1 MTRQMKYSDL
11 EKLFQI
17 LQTEGKA
24 GDLQLS
30 DLSGAKGDE
39 KELLARISQI
49 SSLLGCAADN
59 ETKALLSNAYPV
71 SDTLAA
77 AKFNVT
83 GFAQFK
89 QPIREVILGA
99 GRSEGGSRKKPLTLG
114 GEKTMPYF
122 FDAAMPNINR
132 VTMDV
137 FDMPVGLAKSVR
149 SNYEDVLEDPAAWAK
164 KAVTE
169 FGADMITIHLVSTDP
184 AIKDTSAK
192 DAAKTVED
200 ILQAV
205 DVPIVIGGSG
215 NPQKDPEVLEKAA
228 EAAEGERTLI
238 ASANLNMDYKRIG
251 DAAKKHGHVI
261 LSWTQMDINAQKEL
275 NRKLFRQCGIES
287 DGLIMDP
294 TTAALG
300 YGLDYAYSNME
311 RIRMAGLSGDAE
323 LAYPLSSGTTNAWG
337 AREAWMIASP
347 QNQDSDWGDREYR
360 GPIWEIIT
368 GMTLALA
375 GNDLF
380 MMMHPKAV
388 QFLKEFTGILGNS
401 AAMDSAT
408 IDTNEFENESG
419 NNYDGWLTEV
429 Y

>member
-1 MTRQMKYSDL
+1 MTRKMRYSDL

-17 LQTEGKA
+17 LQTEGKT
-24 GDLQLS
+24 DLQLS

-49 SSLLGCAADN
+49 SSLLGC
-59 ETKALLSNAYPV
+59 ETDSELEALLSNAYPV

-77 AKFNVT
+77 AKFNVADFT
-83 GFAQFK
+83 QFK
-89 QPIREVILGA
+89 QSIQEVTLGA
-99 GRSEGGSRKKPLTLG
+99 GSRKKPFVIG

-164 KAVTE
+164 KSVNE

-192 DAAKTVED
+192 EAAKTVEE

-228 EAAEGERTLI
+228 EAAEGERALI
-238 ASANLNMDYKRIG
+238 ASANLNMDYQRVG
-251 DAAKKHGHVI
+251 NAAKKYGHVI

-275 NRKLFRQCGIES
+275 NRKLFRQCGIEQ

-311 RIRMAGLSGDAE
+311 RIRMAGLTGDAE

-347 QNQDSDWGDREYR
+347 QAADSDWGDREYR

-388 QFLKEFTGILGNS
+388 QFLKEFTGILGNAS
-401 AAMDSAT
+401 TVDSEMN
-408 IDTNEFENESG
+408 D
-419 NNYDGWLTEV
+419 DWLTEV

>member
-1 MTRQMKYSDL
+1 MTRKLKYADL
-11 EKLFQI
+11 EELFQI
-17 LQTEGKA
+17 LQAEGKA
-24 GDLQLS
+24 GSLELS
-30 DLSGAKGDE
+30 DLAAKDE
-39 KELLARISQI
+39 KMLLAEISKV
-49 SSLLGCAADN
+49 SALLGCQTDS
-59 ETKALLSNAYPV
+59 ELEALLGSAYPV
-71 SDTLAA
+71 SETLAA
-77 AKFNVT
+77 AKFTVSDFN
-83 GFAQFK
+83 QFK
-89 QPIREVILGA
+89 LPIQEVTLGA
-99 GRSEGGSRKKPLTLG
+99 GRSEGGSRKNKLTLG

-122 FDAAMPNINR
+122 FDAPMPNMNR

-149 SNYEDVLEDPAAWAK
+149 SNYEDVLDDPAAWAK
-164 KAVTE
+164 KAVNE

-184 AIKDTSAK
+184 AIKDTPAK
-192 DAAKTVED
+192 EAAKTVEE

-228 EAAEGERTLI
+228 EAAEGERALI

-251 DAAKKHGHVI
+251 EAAKKYGHVV

-275 NRKLFRQCGIES
+275 NRKLFRQCGIAP

-311 RIRMAGLSGDAE
+311 RIRMTGLSGDAE

-337 AREAWMIASP
+337 AREAWMISSP
-347 QNQDSDWGDREYR
+347 QASDSDWGDREYR

-380 MMMHPKAV
+380 MMMHPRAV
-388 QFLKEFTGILGNS
+388 RFLKELTGILADTAAGAEKNS
-401 AAMDSAT
+401 EYND
-408 IDTNEFENESG
+408 D
-419 NNYDGWLTEV
+419 WLTEV

>member
-1 MTRQMKYSDL
+1 MKYSDL
-11 EKLFQI
+11 EKLFSI
-17 LQTEGKA
+17 LQSKGKA
-24 GDLQLS
+24 DSVCFS

-49 SSLLGCAADN
+49 SALLGCQTDS
-59 ETKALLSNAYPV
+59 ELEALLSNASPV
-71 SDTLAA
+71 SETLAA
-77 AKFNVT
+77 AKFNVSN
-83 GFAQFK
+83 FNQFTL
-89 QPIREVILGA
+89 PIQEVVLGA
-99 GRSEGGSRKKPLTLG
+99 GKGEGGSRKKTFTLG

-122 FDAAMPNINR
+122 FDAPMPHLNR

-149 SNYEDVLEDPAAWAK
+149 ANYEDVLEDPAAWAK
-164 KAVTE
+164 KAVNE

-184 AIKDTSAK
+184 AIKDTSAR

-228 EAAEGERTLI
+228 EAAEGERALI
-238 ASANLNMDYKRIG
+238 ASANLNMDYKRVG
-251 DAAKKHGHVI
+251 DAAKKYGHVI

-275 NRKLFRQCGIES
+275 NRKLFRQCGIAP

-311 RIRMAGLSGDAE
+311 RIRMSGLTGDAD

-337 AREAWMIASP
+337 ARESWMIASP
-347 QNQDSDWGDREYR
+347 QAQDSDWGDREYR
-360 GPIWEIIT
+360 GPVWEIIT

-388 QFLKEFTGILGNS
+388 QFLKEFTGILGSS
-401 AAMDSAT
+401 AVKEDASEALPND
-408 IDTNEFENESG
+408 D
-419 NNYDGWLTEV
+419 WLTEV

>member
-1 MTRQMKYSDL
+1 MTRKMKYSDL
-11 EKLFQI
+11 EKMFL
-17 LQTEGKA
+17 LLKTEGKA
-24 GDLQLS
+24 GELQLS
-30 DLSGAKGDE
+30 DLSGAKSDE

-49 SSLLGCAADN
+49 TALFGC
-59 ETKALLSNAYPV
+59 ETDSELETLLSRAYPI
-71 SDTLAA
+71 SDTLTA
-77 AKFNVT
+77 AKFNVS
-83 GFAQFK
+83 GFNQFK
-89 QPIREVILGA
+89 QPIQEVVLGA
-99 GRSEGGSRKKPLTLG
+99 GKSEGGSRKKTLTLG

-149 SNYEDVLEDPAAWAK
+149 SNYEDVLDDPAAWAK
-164 KAVTE
+164 KAVNE

-192 DAAKTVED
+192 DAAKTVEE

-228 EAAEGERTLI
+228 EAAEGERALI

-251 DAAKKHGHVI
+251 DAAKKHGHVV

-275 NRKLFRQCGIES
+275 NRKLFRQCGIAP

-311 RIRMAGLSGDAE
+311 RIRMAGLSGDSE

-347 QNQDSDWGDREYR
+347 QGQDSDWGDREYR

-368 GMTLALA
+368 GMTLSLA

-401 AAMDSAT
+401 AN
-408 IDTNEFENESG
+408 IENAEI
-419 NNYDGWLTEV
+419 NDDWLTEV

>member
-1 MTRQMKYSDL
+1 MSQMKYSDL
-11 EKLFQI
+11 EKLFKI
-17 LQTEGKA
+17 LQSEGKA
-24 GDLQLS
+24 DGMSLS
-30 DLSGAKGDE
+30 DFSTGKGDE
-39 KELLARISQI
+39 NSRLLSEISKI
-49 SSLLGCAADN
+49 AALLGCQTDDELQN
-59 ETKALLSNAYPV
+59 LLKNAHPV
-71 SDTLAA
+71 SDSLLP
-77 AKFNVT
+77 AKFSVT
-83 GFAQFK
+83 GFENFK
-89 QPIREVILGA
+89 LPIQEITLGA
-99 GRSEGGSRKKPLTLG
+99 GKSEGGSRKHSIILG
-114 GEKTMPYF
+114 GEQTMPYF
-122 FDAAMPNINR
+122 FDAAMPNKNR

-137 FDMPVGLAKSVR
+137 FDMPVSLAKSVR
-149 SNYEDVLEDPAAWAK
+149 SNYEDVLDDPAAWAK
-164 KAVTE
+164 KAVNE

-192 DAAKTVED
+192 DAAKTVEE

-228 EAAEGERTLI
+228 EVAEGERVLI

-251 DAAKKHGHVI
+251 EAAKKYGHVI

-275 NRKLFRQCGIES
+275 NRKLFRQCGIAPDS
-287 DGLIMDP
+287 LIMDP

-337 AREAWMIASP
+337 ARESWMISSP
-347 QNQDSDWGDREYR
+347 QSQDSDWGDREYR

-380 MMMHPKAV
+380 MMMHPRAV
-388 QFLKEFTGILGNS
+388 QFLKEFTEILSNT
-401 AAMDSAT
+401 AAPKDGS
-408 IDTNEFENESG
+408 E
-419 NNYDGWLTEV
+419 NYDDWLTGV

>member
-1 MTRQMKYSDL
+1 MKYSDL
-11 EKLFQI
+11 EKLFQM

-24 GDLQLS
+24 SDLQFS

-39 KELLARISQI
+39 KELLSRISQI
-49 SSLLGCAADN
+49 SSLLGCKTDS
-59 ETKALLSNAYPV
+59 ELEALLSNAYPV
-71 SDTLAA
+71 SDTLDSV
-77 AKFNVT
+77 KFDVT
-83 GFAQFK
+83 GLIRFK
-89 QPIREVILGA
+89 QPIREITLGA
-99 GRSEGGSRKKPLTLG
+99 GSRKKIIIG

-122 FDAAMPNINR
+122 FDAAAPNTAR

-149 SNYEDVLEDPAAWAK
+149 ANYEDVMEDPAAWAK
-164 KAVTE
+164 KAVSE

-184 AIKDTSAK
+184 AIKDTSARE
-192 DAAKTVED
+192 AAKTVEN

-228 EAAEGERTLI
+228 EAAEGERALI
-238 ASANLNMDYKRIG
+238 ASANLSMDYQRVG
-251 DAAKKHGHVI
+251 NAAKKFGHVI
-261 LSWTQMDINAQKEL
+261 LAWTQMDINAQKEL
-275 NRKLFRQCGIES
+275 NRKLFRQCGTDP

-311 RIRMAGLSGDAE
+311 RIRMAGLTGDTE

-337 AREAWMIASP
+337 AREAWMITSP
-347 QNQDSDWGDREYR
+347 QSQDSDWGDREYR

-388 QFLKEFTGILGNS
+388 LFLKEFTEILGNS
-401 AAMDSAT
+401 APVG
-408 IDTNEFENESG
+408 FEKMN
-419 NNYDGWLTEV
+419 DDWLTEV
-429 Y
+429 F

>member
-1 MTRQMKYSDL
+1 MKQMKYSDL
-11 EKLFQI
+11 EKLFKI
-17 LQTEGKA
+17 LQSEGKA
-24 GDLQLS
+24 DGMQLS
-30 DLSGAKGDE
+30 DFSEKNGDE
-39 KELLARISQI
+39 NDQLLSKISQI
-49 SSLLGCAADN
+49 AARLGCKTDD
-59 ETKALLSNAYPV
+59 ELSHLLRNSHPV
-71 SDTLAA
+71 SDSLIP
-77 AKFNVT
+77 AKFDVT
-83 GFAQFK
+83 GFDFK
-89 QPIREVILGA
+89 MPIQEIVLGA
-99 GRSEGGSRKKPLTLG
+99 GKSEGGSRKSKITLG

-122 FDAAMPNINR
+122 FDAVMPNKNR
-132 VTMDV
+132 ITMDV
-137 FDMPVGLAKSVR
+137 FDMPVSLAKSVR
-149 SNYEDVLEDPAAWAK
+149 SNYEDVLDDPAAWAK
-164 KAVTE
+164 KAVNE

-192 DAAKTVED
+192 DAAKTVEE

-228 EAAEGERTLI
+228 EVAEGERVLI

-251 DAAKKHGHVI
+251 EAAKKYGHVI

-275 NRKLFRQCGIES
+275 NRKLFRQCGISS

-337 AREAWMIASP
+337 ARESWMISSP
-347 QNQDSDWGDREYR
+347 QAQDSDWGDREYR

-388 QFLKEFTGILGNS
+388 QFLKEFTEILSNS
-401 AAMDSAT
+401 ATADKV
-408 IDTNEFENESG
+408 E
-419 NNYDGWLTEV
+419 NYDDWLTEV

>member
-1 MTRQMKYSDL
+1 MKYSDL
-11 EKLFQI
+11 EKLFRI
-17 LQTEGKA
+17 LQTEGRT
-24 GDLQLS
+24 GDLPFS
-30 DLSGAKGDE
+30 DISGAKGDE
-39 KELLARISQI
+39 KELLTRISQI
-49 SSLLGCAADN
+49 SSLLGCKTDSEL
-59 ETKALLSNAYPV
+59 ETLLRNAYPV

-77 AKFNVT
+77 AELNVT
-83 GFAQFK
+83 DFTQFK
-89 QPIREVILGA
+89 QPIREVTLGA
-99 GRSEGGSRKKPLTLG
+99 GSRKKPIVIG

-149 SNYEDVLEDPAAWAK
+149 SNYEDVLDDPAAWAK
-164 KAVTE
+164 KAVNE

-192 DAAKTVED
+192 EAAKTVED

-228 EAAEGERTLI
+228 EAAEGERALI
-238 ASANLNMDYKRIG
+238 ASANLNMDYQRIG
-251 DAAKKHGHVI
+251 NAAKKHGHVI

-275 NRKLFRQCGIES
+275 NRKLFRQCGIEP

-311 RIRMAGLSGDAE
+311 RIRMAGLKGDAE

-337 AREAWMIASP
+337 AREAWMISSP
-347 QNQDSDWGDREYR
+347 QSQDSDWGDREYR

-388 QFLKEFTGILGNS
+388 QFLKAFTEILGNS
-401 AAMDSAT
+401 ATVES
-408 IDTNEFENESG
+408 DTD
-419 NNYDGWLTEV
+419 YDGWLTEV
-429 Y
+429 F

>member
-1 MTRQMKYSDL
+1 MKQMKYSDL
-11 EKLFQI
+11 EKLFKI
-17 LQTEGKA
+17 LQSEGKA
-24 GDLQLS
+24 DGMQLS
-30 DLSGAKGDE
+30 DFSEKNGDE
-39 KELLARISQI
+39 NDQLLSKISQI
-49 SSLLGCAADN
+49 AARLGCKTDD
-59 ETKALLSNAYPV
+59 ELSHLLRNSHPV
-71 SDTLAA
+71 SDSLIP

-83 GFAQFK
+83 GFDFK
-89 QPIREVILGA
+89 MPIQEIVLGA
-99 GRSEGGSRKKPLTLG
+99 GKSEGGSRKSKITLG

-122 FDAAMPNINR
+122 FDAVMPNKNR
-132 VTMDV
+132 ITMDV
-137 FDMPVGLAKSVR
+137 FDMPVSLAKSVR
-149 SNYEDVLEDPAAWAK
+149 SNYEDVLDDPAAWAK
-164 KAVTE
+164 KAVNE

-184 AIKDTSAK
+184 AIKNTSAK
-192 DAAKTVED
+192 DAAKTVEE

-228 EAAEGERTLI
+228 EVAEGERVLI

-251 DAAKKHGHVI
+251 EAAKKYGHVI

-275 NRKLFRQCGIES
+275 NRKLFRQCGISS

-337 AREAWMIASP
+337 ARESWMISSP
-347 QNQDSDWGDREYR
+347 QAQDSDWGDREYR

-388 QFLKEFTGILGNS
+388 QFLKEFTEILSNS
-401 AAMDSAT
+401 ATADKV
-408 IDTNEFENESG
+408 E
-419 NNYDGWLTEV
+419 NYDDWLTEV

>member
-1 MTRQMKYSDL
+1 MKQMKYSDL
-11 EKLFQI
+11 EKLFKI
-17 LQTEGKA
+17 LQSEGKA
-24 GDLQLS
+24 DGMQLS
-30 DLSGAKGDE
+30 DFSEKNGDE
-39 KELLARISQI
+39 NDQLLSKISQI
-49 SSLLGCAADN
+49 AARLGCKTDD
-59 ETKALLSNAYPV
+59 ELSHLLRNSYPV
-71 SDTLAA
+71 SDSLIP

-83 GFAQFK
+83 GFDFK
-89 QPIREVILGA
+89 MPIQEIVLGA
-99 GRSEGGSRKKPLTLG
+99 GKSEGGSRKTKITLG

-122 FDAAMPNINR
+122 FDAVMPNKNR
-132 VTMDV
+132 ITMDV
-137 FDMPVGLAKSVR
+137 FDMPVSLAKSVR
-149 SNYEDVLEDPAAWAK
+149 SNYEDVLDDPAAWAK
-164 KAVTE
+164 KAVNE

-184 AIKDTSAK
+184 AIKNTSAK
-192 DAAKTVED
+192 DAAKTVEE

-228 EAAEGERTLI
+228 EVAEGERVLI

-251 DAAKKHGHVI
+251 EAAKKYGHVI

-275 NRKLFRQCGIES
+275 NRKLFRQCGISS

-337 AREAWMIASP
+337 ARESWMISSP
-347 QNQDSDWGDREYR
+347 QAQDSDWGDREYR

-388 QFLKEFTGILGNS
+388 QFLKEFTEILSNS
-401 AAMDSAT
+401 ATADKV
-408 IDTNEFENESG
+408 E
-419 NNYDGWLTEV
+419 NYDDWLTEV

>member
-1 MTRQMKYSDL
+1 MTRIKYSDL
-11 EKLFQI
+11 EKLLKSLQADGRAEEVQLTEI
-17 LQTEGKA
+17 LA
-24 GDLQLS
+24 
-30 DLSGAKGDE
+30 GAKGNDSAC
-39 KELLARISQI
+39 LLSCISQTAAALDCQTDSELEALI
-49 SSLLGCAADN
+49 REAKIKNVSKSLITSRF
-59 ETKALLSNAYPV
+59 EV
-71 SDTLAA
+71 SD
-77 AKFNVT
+77 
-83 GFAQFK
+83 FK
-89 QPIREVILGA
+89 NFSLPIQEVVLGA
-99 GRSEGGSRKKPLTLG
+99 GNGSGGSRKNTITIG

-122 FDAAMPNINR
+122 FDLGMPNKNR
-132 VTMDV
+132 ITMDV

-149 SNYEDVLEDPAAWAK
+149 ANYEDVLDDPAAWAK
-164 KAVTE
+164 KAVNE

-184 AIKDTSAK
+184 NIKDTSAK
-192 DAAKTVED
+192 EAAKTVED

-215 NPQKDPEVLEKAA
+215 NPKKDPEVLEKAA
-228 EAAEGERTLI
+228 EAAAGERVLL

-251 DAAKKHGHVI
+251 EAAKEYGHVI

-275 NRKLFRQCGIES
+275 NRKLFRQCGVSS
-287 DGLIMDP
+287 DSLIMDP

-311 RIRMAGLSGDAE
+311 RIRMAGLSGDKE
-323 LAYPLSSGTTNAWG
+323 LAFPLSSGTTNAWG
-337 AREAWMIASP
+337 AREAWMIESP
-347 QNQDSDWGDREYR
+347 LFEDTNWGNREYR

-388 QFLKEFTGILGNS
+388 QFLKEITSILSESAVRDNS
-401 AAMDSAT
+401 AVCD
-408 IDTNEFENESG
+408 D
-419 NNYDGWLTEV
+419 WLTEV

>member
-1 MTRQMKYSDL
+1 
-11 EKLFQI
+11 
-17 LQTEGKA
+17 
-24 GDLQLS
+24 
-30 DLSGAKGDE
+30 
-39 KELLARISQI
+39 
-49 SSLLGCAADN
+49 
-59 ETKALLSNAYPV
+59 
-71 SDTLAA
+71 
-77 AKFNVT
+77 
-83 GFAQFK
+83 
-89 QPIREVILGA
+89 
-99 GRSEGGSRKKPLTLG
+99 
-114 GEKTMPYF
+114 MPYF
-122 FDAAMPNINR
+122 FDAVMPNKNR

-137 FDMPVGLAKSVR
+137 FDMPVSLAKSVR
-149 SNYEDVLEDPAAWAK
+149 ANYEDVLDDPAAWAK
-164 KAVTE
+164 KAVSE

-184 AIKDTSAK
+184 AIKDASAK
-192 DAAKTVED
+192 EAAKTVEN

-215 NPQKDPEVLEKAA
+215 NPQKDPEILEKAA
-228 EAAEGERTLI
+228 EVAEGERVLI

-251 DAAKKHGHVI
+251 EAAKKYGHVI

-275 NRKLFRQCGIES
+275 NRKLFRQCGIAP

-311 RIRMAGLSGDAE
+311 RIRMAGLMGDTE

-337 AREAWMIASP
+337 ARESWMISSP
-347 QNQDSDWGDREYR
+347 QIQDSDWGDREYR

-380 MMMHPKAV
+380 MMMHPRAV
-388 QFLKEFTGILGNS
+388 QFLKEFTEILSNT
-401 AAMDSAT
+401 AAQ
-408 IDTNEFENESG
+408 ENE
-419 NNYDGWLTEV
+419 NENYDDWLTEV

>member
-1 MTRQMKYSDL
+1 MKQMKYSDL
-11 EKLFQI
+11 EKLFKI
-17 LQTEGKA
+17 LQSEGKA
-24 GDLQLS
+24 DGMQLS
-30 DLSGAKGDE
+30 DFSEKNGDE
-39 KELLARISQI
+39 NDQLLSKISQI
-49 SSLLGCAADN
+49 AARLGCKTDD
-59 ETKALLSNAYPV
+59 ELSHLLRNAHPV
-71 SDTLAA
+71 SDSLIP
-77 AKFNVT
+77 AKFDVT
-83 GFAQFK
+83 GFDFK
-89 QPIREVILGA
+89 MPIQEIVLGA
-99 GRSEGGSRKKPLTLG
+99 GKSEGGSRKSKITLG

-122 FDAAMPNINR
+122 FDAVMPNKNR
-132 VTMDV
+132 ITMDV
-137 FDMPVGLAKSVR
+137 FDMPVSLAKSVR
-149 SNYEDVLEDPAAWAK
+149 SNYEDVLDDPAAWAK
-164 KAVTE
+164 KAVNE

-184 AIKDTSAK
+184 AIKNTSAK
-192 DAAKTVED
+192 DAAKTVEE

-228 EAAEGERTLI
+228 EVAEGERVLI

-251 DAAKKHGHVI
+251 EAAKKYGHVI

-275 NRKLFRQCGIES
+275 NRKLFRQCGISS

-337 AREAWMIASP
+337 ARESWMISSP
-347 QNQDSDWGDREYR
+347 QAQDSDWGDREYR

-388 QFLKEFTGILGNS
+388 QFLKEFTEILSNS
-401 AAMDSAT
+401 ATADKV
-408 IDTNEFENESG
+408 E
-419 NNYDGWLTEV
+419 NYDDWLTEV

>member
-1 MTRQMKYSDL
+1 MTRKLKYADL

-17 LQTEGKA
+17 LQAEGKA
-24 GDLQLS
+24 DSPQLS
-30 DLSGAKGDE
+30 DLAAKDE
-39 KELLARISQI
+39 KMLLAEISRV
-49 SSLLGCAADN
+49 SALLGCQTDSEL
-59 ETKALLSNAYPV
+59 ETVLTNAYPV
-71 SDTLAA
+71 SETLTA
-77 AKFNVT
+77 AKFSVSDFN
-83 GFAQFK
+83 QFK
-89 QPIREVILGA
+89 LPIQEVTLGA
-99 GRSEGGSRKKPLTLG
+99 DKNEGGSRKNKIILG

-122 FDAAMPNINR
+122 FDAEMPNINR
-132 VTMDV
+132 VTMDI

-149 SNYEDVLEDPAAWAK
+149 SNYEDVLDDPAAWAK
-164 KAVTE
+164 KAVNE

-184 AIKDTSAK
+184 AIKDTPAK
-192 DAAKTVED
+192 EAAKTVEE

-228 EAAEGERTLI
+228 EAAEGERVLL

-251 DAAKKHGHVI
+251 DAAKKYGHVV

-275 NRKLFRQCGIES
+275 NRKLFRQCGIAP

-311 RIRMAGLSGDAE
+311 RIRMTGLSGDAE

-337 AREAWMIASP
+337 ARESWMIASP
-347 QNQDSDWGDREYR
+347 QAADSDWGDREYR

-380 MMMHPKAV
+380 MMMHPRAV
-388 QFLKEFTGILGNS
+388 QFLKEFTGILGNT
-401 AAMDSAT
+401 AAKSED
-408 IDTNEFENESG
+408 DYG
-419 NNYDGWLTEV
+419 NNDDWLTEV

>member
-1 MTRQMKYSDL
+1 MVTEMSQMKYSDL
-11 EKLFQI
+11 EKLFKI
-17 LQTEGKA
+17 LQSEGKA
-24 GDLQLS
+24 DGLSLS
-30 DLSGAKGDE
+30 DFTKGD
-39 KELLARISQI
+39 KNDRLLAEISKI
-49 SSLLGCAADN
+49 AALLGCQTDD
-59 ETKALLSNAYPV
+59 ELKTLLKNAHPV
-71 SDTLAA
+71 SDSLRP
-77 AKFNVT
+77 AKFSVT
-83 GFAQFK
+83 GFENFK
-89 QPIREVILGA
+89 LPIQEITLGA
-99 GRSEGGSRKKPLTLG
+99 GKGEGGSRKKTITLG

-122 FDAAMPNINR
+122 FDAAMPNKNR

-137 FDMPVGLAKSVR
+137 FDMPVSLAKSVR
-149 SNYEDVLEDPAAWAK
+149 ANYEDVLDDPAAWAK
-164 KAVTE
+164 KAVSE

-184 AIKDTSAK
+184 AIKDASAK
-192 DAAKTVED
+192 EAAKTVEN

-215 NPQKDPEVLEKAA
+215 NPQKDPEILEKAA
-228 EAAEGERTLI
+228 EVAEGERVLI

-251 DAAKKHGHVI
+251 EAAKKYGHVI

-275 NRKLFRQCGIES
+275 NRKLFRQCGITP

-311 RIRMAGLSGDAE
+311 RIRMAGLMGDAE

-337 AREAWMIASP
+337 ARESWMISSP
-347 QNQDSDWGDREYR
+347 QIQDSDWGDREYR

-380 MMMHPKAV
+380 MMMHPRAV
-388 QFLKEFTGILGNS
+388 QFLKEFTEILSDTAAQENGN
-401 AAMDSAT
+401 
-408 IDTNEFENESG
+408 E
-419 NNYDGWLTEV
+419 NYDDWLTEV

>member
-1 MTRQMKYSDL
+1 MKYSDL
-11 EKLFQI
+11 EKLFSI
-17 LQTEGKA
+17 LQSEGKA
-24 GDLQLS
+24 DSVCFS
-30 DLSGAKGDE
+30 DLSGAKEDE
-39 KELLARISQI
+39 KELLARISQV
-49 SSLLGCAADN
+49 SAFLGCQTDG
-59 ETKALLSNAYPV
+59 ELEALLSNAYPV

-77 AKFNVT
+77 AKFNISN
-83 GFAQFK
+83 FNQFK
-89 QPIREVILGA
+89 QPIQEVVLGA
-99 GRSEGGSRKKPLTLG
+99 GKSEGGSRKKTLTLG

-122 FDAAMPNINR
+122 FDAPMPNINR

-149 SNYEDVLEDPAAWAK
+149 SNYEDVIDDPAAWAK
-164 KAVTE
+164 KAVNE

-184 AIKDTSAK
+184 AIKDTPAK
-192 DAAKTVED
+192 EAAKTVEEV
-200 ILQAV
+200 LQAV

-228 EAAEGERTLI
+228 EAAEGERALI

-251 DAAKKHGHVI
+251 DAAKKYGHVI

-311 RIRMAGLSGDAE
+311 RIRMSGLSGDSE

-347 QNQDSDWGDREYR
+347 QGQDSDWGDREYR

-388 QFLKEFTGILGNS
+388 QFLKEFTNILGNS
-401 AAMDSAT
+401 AALATTDSET
-408 IDTNEFENESG
+408 
-419 NNYDGWLTEV
+419 NYDDWLTEV

>member
-11 EKLFQI
+11 EKLFRI
-17 LQTEGKA
+17 LQTEGKT
-24 GDLQLS
+24 GGLQFS

-49 SSLLGCAADN
+49 SSLLGC
-59 ETKALLSNAYPV
+59 ETDSELEALLSNAYPV

-77 AKFNVT
+77 AKFSVADLT
-83 GFAQFK
+83 QFK
-89 QPIREVILGA
+89 QPIREVTLGA
-99 GRSEGGSRKKPLTLG
+99 GSRKKPIVIG

-149 SNYEDVLEDPAAWAK
+149 SNYEDVLEDTAAWAK
-164 KAVTE
+164 KAVNE

-192 DAAKTVED
+192 EAAKTVED

-228 EAAEGERTLI
+228 EAAEGERALI
-238 ASANLNMDYKRIG
+238 ASANLNMDYRRIG
-251 DAAKKHGHVI
+251 NAAKKHGHVI

-275 NRKLFRQCGIES
+275 NRKLFRQCGIEP

-311 RIRMAGLSGDAE
+311 RIRMAGLAGDAE

-347 QNQDSDWGDREYR
+347 QGQDSDWGDREYR

-388 QFLKEFTGILGNS
+388 QFLKEFTGILGKS
-401 AAMDSAT
+401 AAFAVADSE
-408 IDTNEFENESG
+408 D
-419 NNYDGWLTEV
+419 NYDDWLTEV
-429 Y
+429 F

>member
-1 MTRQMKYSDL
+1 MKYSDL
-11 EKLFQI
+11 EKLFSI
-17 LQTEGKA
+17 LQSEGKA
-24 GDLQLS
+24 DSLHFS
-30 DLSGAKGDE
+30 DLSGAKGDAQ
-39 KELLARISQI
+39 ELLARISQI
-49 SSLLGCAADN
+49 SALLGCQTDS
-59 ETKALLSNAYPV
+59 ELEALLSNAYPV
-71 SDTLAA
+71 SETLAA
-77 AKFNVT
+77 AKFNVAD
-83 GFAQFK
+83 FNQFK
-89 QPIREVILGA
+89 LPIQEVVLGA
-99 GRSEGGSRKKPLTLG
+99 GKSEGGSRKKTITLG

-122 FDAAMPNINR
+122 FDAPMPNINR

-149 SNYEDVLEDPAAWAK
+149 SNYEDVLEDPAAWAN
-164 KAVTE
+164 KAVNE

-184 AIKDTSAK
+184 AIKDTPAK
-192 DAAKTVED
+192 EAAKTVEE

-205 DVPIVIGGSG
+205 NVPIVIGGSG

-228 EAAEGERTLI
+228 EVAEGERVLI

-251 DAAKKHGHVI
+251 EAARKHGHVI

-275 NRKLFRQCGIES
+275 NRKLFRQCGIAS

-311 RIRMAGLSGDAE
+311 RIRMSGLSGDAE

-337 AREAWMIASP
+337 ARESWLINSP
-347 QNQDSDWGDREYR
+347 QSQDSDWGDREYR

-388 QFLKEFTGILGNS
+388 QFLKEFTGMLGGS
-401 AAMDSAT
+401 AVKTDVSEAA
-408 IDTNEFENESG
+408 ENKS
-419 NNYDGWLTEV
+419 NYDDWLTEV

>member
-1 MTRQMKYSDL
+1 MMRQMKYSDL
-11 EKLFQI
+11 EKLFSI
-17 LQTEGKA
+17 LQTDGRDA
-24 GDLQLS
+24 CLPLS
-30 DLSGAKGDE
+30 DFTDTTRAE
-39 KELLARISQI
+39 KELLLRISQTA
-49 SSLLGCAADN
+49 SRFGCEADT
-59 ETKALLSNAYPV
+59 ELQAVLDADVPAKTAPG
-71 SDTLAA
+71 
-77 AKFNVT
+77 KFNVS
-83 GFAQFK
+83 GFQSLT
-89 QPIREVILGA
+89 QSVREVTLGA
-99 GRSEGGSRKKPLTLG
+99 GRADGGSRRSQVTLG

-122 FDAAMPNINR
+122 FDAPMPNPNR
-132 VTMDV
+132 ITMDV
-137 FDMPVGLAKSVR
+137 FDMPIGLAKSVR
-149 SNYEDVLEDPAAWAK
+149 SNYEDVLDDPAAWAK
-164 KAVTE
+164 KAVNE

-184 AIKDTSAK
+184 AIRDTPAR

-228 EAAEGERTLI
+228 EAAEGERALI

-251 DAAKKHGHVI
+251 DAAKKYGHVI

-275 NRKLFRQCGIES
+275 NRKLFRQCGIAP
-287 DGLIMDP
+287 DGLVMDP

-311 RIRMAGLSGDAE
+311 RIRLAGLSGDSE

-347 QNQDSDWGDREYR
+347 QATDSDWGNREYR

-380 MMMHPKAV
+380 MMMHPQAV
-388 QFLKEFTGILGNS
+388 RFLKEWTGLLAGTMPARS
-401 AAMDSAT
+401 EKASDA
-408 IDTNEFENESG
+408 
-419 NNYDGWLTEV
+419 WLTEV
-429 Y
+429 F

>member
-1 MTRQMKYSDL
+1 MTRKMKYSDL
-11 EKLFQI
+11 EKLFLL
-17 LQTEGKA
+17 LQKEGRSD
-24 GDLQLS
+24 DLPFS

-39 KELLARISQI
+39 GELLARISQI
-49 SSLLGCAADN
+49 SALLGCQTDS
-59 ETKALLSNAYPV
+59 ELEDLLSSAYPV

-77 AKFNVT
+77 AKFNVS
-83 GFAQFK
+83 GFDRFSR
-89 QPIREVILGA
+89 PIQEVILGA
-99 GRSEGGSRKKPLTLG
+99 GKGDGGSRKKTLTLG

-149 SNYEDVLEDPAAWAK
+149 SNYEDVLDDPAAWAK
-164 KAVTE
+164 KAVNE
-169 FGADMITIHLVSTDP
+169 FGADMITIHLISTDP
-184 AIKDTSAK
+184 AIKDTPAK
-192 DAAKTVED
+192 EAAKTVEE

-228 EAAEGERTLI
+228 EAAEGERALI

-251 DAAKKHGHVI
+251 EAAKKYGHVI

-275 NRKLFRQCGIES
+275 NRKLFRQCGVLPDS
-287 DGLIMDP
+287 LIMDP

-337 AREAWMIASP
+337 AREAWMISSP
-347 QNQDSDWGDREYR
+347 QEADTDWGDREYR

-368 GMTLALA
+368 GMTLSLA

-401 AAMDSAT
+401 ANIENDAE
-408 IDTNEFENESG
+408 TNAEVNGEIN
-419 NNYDGWLTEV
+419 DDWMTEV